1 MPWPGTLPTSQQAA
15 LRYALANRLLP
26 TPQPHGY
33 MLAPISAR
41 FMARVIDIL
50 VVLGLNIVVNGWFV
64 VQYLREIAPIVD
76 EAQRRFLAD
85 GTINSGTPSNRATW
99 LEFTIFGVAIALWFA
114 YEVPAI
120 AATGQTLGKRIM
132 RIRVMRFEND
142 EPLGI
147 GRAWRRWNP
156 LGLPVLLWS
165 CCGVGFLLQ
174 GADLLVGLL
183 DRPLHQA
190 MHDRHAGTVVVQV
203 PTRQPGSPAAG
214 QEPKDSAQ
222 TNADGDPR
230 E

>member
-1 MPWPGTLPTSQQAA
+1 M
-15 LRYALANRLLP
+15 RYALANRLVP
-26 TPQPHGY
+26 PPQPHGY
-33 MLAPISAR
+33 LLAPITAR
-41 FMARVIDIL
+41 LMARVIDIL
-50 VVLGLNIVVNGWFV
+50 VVLGLNIVVNSWFV

-85 GTINSGTPSNRATW
+85 GTISSGTPSNRATW
-99 LEFTIFGVAIALWFA
+99 LEFTIFGVALALWFA

-132 RIRVMRFEND
+132 RIKVMRFEND
-142 EPLGI
+142 QPLGI

-174 GADLLVGLL
+174 GGDLLVGLL

-203 PTRQPGSPAAG
+203 PTPQPSRAPGGSQPQDPPENTA
-214 QEPKDSAQ
+214 
-222 TNADGDPR
+222 NGDPQ
-230 E
+230 